1 MKKNITR
8 LFTTLLALTIALSL
22 TACGGKKATEIT
34 VAIPNDTTNEAR
46 ALLLLQEQGLIKL
59 KDGVGIT
66 ATILDIA
73 ENPHNIKFNEVEA
86 AQLPNVLKDVD
97 YAVINANYAIA
108 AGLNPAK
115 NALGLEGSASAYG
128 NILCVKEGNEN
139 QPLVKALAAA
149 GVDLYLIETMV
160 DMSEARAAVLAVR
173 ETDPH
178 KPVVVSFYCDDEGR
192 TLSGVDV
199 LAGLIVMEGMGV
211 AAFGLNC
218 MELDSVLEQLERL
231 APYASIPLVAQPASQ
246 ETDPERLAAWAA
258 ACAARGVRLFGGC
271 CGAGPE
277 TIAALRK
284 VLDGMD
290 VPAFSPAERD
300 PDVIPCAS
308 EREARFITPE
318 VDVSDPVPC
327 TSDLV
332 EDIVEIEEKTPVG
345 AIKIEIM
352 EEDDVYIFAEH
363 QYAVED
369 ALCLWSDVPEL
380 LEKAL
385 RVYQGRAF
393 WDGTGDIEDE
403 DLEPLVEKYGLI
415 IL

>member
-1 MKKNITR
+1 MSTEIPLRLPSLMDGATGTELMKRGMPQGVCTEQWILDHPDVLLELQGAYVAAGADILTAPTFGANPASLARFGLEDKVEEYNAR
-8 LFTTLLALTIALSL
+8 LVALSKQAAQGRAL
-22 TACGGKKATEIT
+22 IAGDLAACGLGKFGVREGRFEDVVDNYKA
-34 VAIPNDTTNEAR
+34 
-46 ALLLLQEQGLIKL
+46 Q
-59 KDGVGIT
+59 
-66 ATILDIA
+66 
-73 ENPHNIKFNEVEA
+73 
-86 AQLPNVLKDVD
+86 
-97 YAVINANYAIA
+97 
-108 AGLNPAK
+108 
-115 NALGLEGSASAYG
+115 
-128 NILCVKEGNEN
+128 
-139 QPLVKALAAA
+139 VKALASA

>member
-1 MKKNITR
+1 MSTEIPLRLPSLMDGATGTELMKRGMPQGVCTEQWILDHPDVLLELQGAYVAAGADILTAPTFGANPASLARFGLEDKVEEYNAR
-8 LFTTLLALTIALSL
+8 LVALSKQAAQGRAL
-22 TACGGKKATEIT
+22 VAGDLAACGLGKFGVREGRFEDVVDNYKA
-34 VAIPNDTTNEAR
+34 
-46 ALLLLQEQGLIKL
+46 Q
-59 KDGVGIT
+59 
-66 ATILDIA
+66 
-73 ENPHNIKFNEVEA
+73 
-86 AQLPNVLKDVD
+86 
-97 YAVINANYAIA
+97 
-108 AGLNPAK
+108 
-115 NALGLEGSASAYG
+115 
-128 NILCVKEGNEN
+128 
-139 QPLVKALAAA
+139 VKALAAA

>member
-1 MKKNITR
+1 MSTEIPLRLPSLMDGATGTELMKRGMPQGVCTEQWILDHPDVLLELQGAYVAAGADILTAPTFGANPASLARFGLEDKVEEYNAR
-8 LFTTLLALTIALSL
+8 LVALSKQAAQGRAL
-22 TACGGKKATEIT
+22 VAGDLAACGLGKFGVREGRFEDVVDNYKA
-34 VAIPNDTTNEAR
+34 
-46 ALLLLQEQGLIKL
+46 Q
-59 KDGVGIT
+59 
-66 ATILDIA
+66 
-73 ENPHNIKFNEVEA
+73 
-86 AQLPNVLKDVD
+86 
-97 YAVINANYAIA
+97 
-108 AGLNPAK
+108 
-115 NALGLEGSASAYG
+115 
-128 NILCVKEGNEN
+128 
-139 QPLVKALAAA
+139 VKALAAA

-352 EEDDVYIFAEH
+352 EVDDVYIFAEH

>member
-1 MKKNITR
+1 MSTEIPLRLPSLMDGATGTELMKRGMPQGVCTEQWILDHPDVLLELQGAYVAAGADILTAPTFGANPASLARFGLEDKVEEYNAR
-8 LFTTLLALTIALSL
+8 LVALSKQAAQGRAL
-22 TACGGKKATEIT
+22 IAGDLAACGLGKFGVREGRFEDVVDNYKA
-34 VAIPNDTTNEAR
+34 
-46 ALLLLQEQGLIKL
+46 Q
-59 KDGVGIT
+59 
-66 ATILDIA
+66 
-73 ENPHNIKFNEVEA
+73 
-86 AQLPNVLKDVD
+86 
-97 YAVINANYAIA
+97 
-108 AGLNPAK
+108 
-115 NALGLEGSASAYG
+115 
-128 NILCVKEGNEN
+128 
-139 QPLVKALAAA
+139 VKALAAA

-403 DLEPLVEKYGLI
+403 DLEPMVEKYGLI